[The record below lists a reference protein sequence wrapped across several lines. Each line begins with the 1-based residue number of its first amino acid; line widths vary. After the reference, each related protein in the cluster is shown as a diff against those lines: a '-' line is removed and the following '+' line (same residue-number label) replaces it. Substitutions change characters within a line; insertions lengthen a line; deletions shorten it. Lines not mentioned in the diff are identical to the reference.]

1 MTPEFNEFIQ
11 TVGVTILAVLGIAG
25 VVAIV
30 LFIILL
36 TQVRKIDVPPGAGF
50 GETLLHTPLIVVL
63 FLDVLDLALD
73 FLSAPIAWV
82 VLDRIGLKGLRA
94 FATIESF
101 IPFTQV
107 IPTMS
112 LAWIGVRLLGPGR
125 IESIEHGGAYSQ
137 YKRREEAE
145 REPPQNVTPP
155 SVYLPPGP
163 VEKSPPEETYDYYSD

>member
-1 MTPEFNEFIQ
+1 MTPEFTEFIQ

-25 VVAIV
+25 VLAIV
-30 LFIILL
+30 LFLILL

-50 GETLLHTPLIVVL
+50 GETLLHTPFIVVA

-82 VLDRIGLKGLRA
+82 VLDRIGLKALRNIA
-94 FATIESF
+94 ALESL

-112 LAWIGVRLLGPGR
+112 IAWIGVRLLGPER
-125 IESIEHGGAYSQ
+125 IETMEQGGSYSRYVRQ
-137 YKRREEAE
+137 EEAE
-145 REPPQNVTPP
+145 TPPQNVTPP
-155 SVYLPPGP
+155 TVYLPPGP
-163 VEKSPPEETYDYYSD
+163 VEKSPPEDTYDYYSD